1 VTVQGGPAQGS
12 GRQARLSVR
21 VPPAVKTG
29 VRAAVDELQARG
41 LRTSESELVELF
53 VSEGVA
59 AEIDAVEQRLR
70 RWRAAGG
77 SER

>member
-1 VTVQGGPAQGS
+1 VTVPAHGGH
-12 GRQARLSVR
+12 RQERLSVR
-21 VPPAVKTG
+21 VPHAVKHG

-59 AEIDAVEQRLR
+59 ADVDTVEQRLR

-77 SER
+77 ER

>member
-1 VTVQGGPAQGS
+1 MTVQGGPAQGS

-29 VRAAVDELQARG
+29 VRAAVDEL
-41 LRTSESELVELF
+41 F